1 MVVVVIVLSYNV
13 ILCAS
18 CVVCFLVSVLF
29 REERSVLPSYVGL
42 AWMLVHLASQY
53 GVSLPV

>member
-1 MVVVVIVLSYNV
+1 MVVAVIVLSFIV

-18 CVVCFLVSVLF
+18 CVVWFLVSVLF

-42 AWMLVHLASQY
+42 AWILVHLASKY
-53 GVSLPV
+53 GVSL